1 MSKKKI
7 ILIIV
12 ISLLFIAALIGIY
25 FFLLKEESLRITG
38 TVLVSGDN
46 YIILETDDG
55 DYLVENAGAYQIGDE
70 VEITYKKSSLNEN
83 TSPKEITA
91 QEEKLI
97 QASSNVLEDEV
108 EDLRKM

>member
-12 ISLLFIAALIGIY
+12 ISILFIAALIGIY

-55 DYLVENAGAYQIGDE
+55 DYLVKNAGAYQIGDE
-70 VEITYKKSSLNEN
+70 V
-83 TSPKEITA
+83 
-91 QEEKLI
+91 
-97 QASSNVLEDEV
+97 
-108 EDLRKM
+108 